1 MATTAHFNAIK
12 GLHDSRA
19 KNSAQAQARAKAA
32 LDELPEAV
40 RRSTCIAIA
49 QSSATFTTGTLSL
62 KLQQMTINSLSSS
75 VIPLSE
81 IYAARKSGLPH
92 IALLAEHYNAMRTHQ
107 NKDNMAQSP
116 LLLDQ
121 TNVSRTISR
130 VAESVKAQ
138 KKLLFQNAMYVSI
151 FLDES
156 TTRNMTS
163 RPVYCGAMAIN
174 SKFDWFMTFVGETDT
189 SGSENAQAYF
199 DAVERVYKPFGILEK
214 MGEVVLL
221 LRLMDV

>member
-1 MATTAHFNAIK
+1 
-12 GLHDSRA
+12 
-19 KNSAQAQARAKAA
+19 
-32 LDELPEAV
+32 
-40 RRSTCIAIA
+40 
-49 QSSATFTTGTLSL
+49 
-62 KLQQMTINSLSSS
+62 
-75 VIPLSE
+75 
-81 IYAARKSGLPH
+81 
-92 IALLAEHYNAMRTHQ
+92 
-107 NKDNMAQSP
+107 
-116 LLLDQ
+116 
-121 TNVSRTISR
+121 
-130 VAESVKAQ
+130 
-138 KKLLFQNAMYVSI
+138 MYVSI